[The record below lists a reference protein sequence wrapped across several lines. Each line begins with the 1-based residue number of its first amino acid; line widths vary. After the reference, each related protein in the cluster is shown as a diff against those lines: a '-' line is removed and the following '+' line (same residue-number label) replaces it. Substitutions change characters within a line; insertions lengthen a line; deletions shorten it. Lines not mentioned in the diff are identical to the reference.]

1 MPRSA
6 RLDAPGVLHRMMIRG
21 WTAERYS
28 PSYLLSPAGKY
39 VSSASVKTVHA
50 LLFQEFQQI
59 IQHVHLDDMA
69 GMRPVELNWRGRPVH
84 KSPSRTGCSARHGH
98 ERAERADDARCS
110 YGNPHGL

>member
-6 RLDAPGVLHRMMIRG
+6 GLDGPGVFHRMMIRG
-21 WTAERYS
+21 WTAERYL

-69 GMRPVELNWRGRPVH
+69 GIRPVERNWGG
-84 KSPSRTGCSARHGH
+84 PSCAQIGFSNRLFCQTSF
-98 ERAERADDARCS
+98 ERIPRAQVPSGPLR
-110 YGNPHGL
+110 